1 MNQRMSEGNCFQ
13 SCLCIQLQGRI
24 TKMSLF
30 HLDEIFRKVIFFL
43 NSAMNNDVQIMSA
56 HVLYALTYLAVSAH
70 SFNYCRD
77 HI

>member
-1 MNQRMSEGNCFQ
+1 
-13 SCLCIQLQGRI
+13 
-24 TKMSLF
+24 MSLF
-30 HLDEIFRKVIFFL
+30 HLDEIFRKVIFL

>member
-1 MNQRMSEGNCFQ
+1 MNQRVIVFKAVFAYSCKAGLQKCLYFTWMRYSER
-13 SCLCIQLQGRI
+13 S
-24 TKMSLF
+24 
-30 HLDEIFRKVIFFL
+30 FFL